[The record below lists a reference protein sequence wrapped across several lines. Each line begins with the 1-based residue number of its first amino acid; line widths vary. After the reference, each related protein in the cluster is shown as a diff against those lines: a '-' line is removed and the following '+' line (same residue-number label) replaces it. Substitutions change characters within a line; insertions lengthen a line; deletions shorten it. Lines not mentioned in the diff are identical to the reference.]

1 MDDYLL
7 IANRPAIFERGIIT
21 RRDSKS
27 LENELDFKLMASK
40 LRRQPG
46 GRSPGWFVFERP
58 DESIR
63 MLHELATAES
73 VRGKLASQAEN
84 NELLGTLHRALEE
97 NPLPPFSVL
106 RKYFAP
112 TGSIVI
118 SHEAGFRYTGFGLRR
133 K

>member
-1 MDDYLL
+1 ML
-7 IANRPAIFERGIIT
+7 IANRPAAFEQGIVT

-27 LENELDFKLMASK
+27 LENELDFKLTASK

-46 GRSPGWFVFERP
+46 GKSPGWFVFERP
-58 DESIR
+58 DEGFR

-73 VRGKLASQAEN
+73 TRGMLASQAEN
-84 NELLGTLHRALEE
+84 NELLGTLHRALED

-106 RKYFAP
+106 RKYLAP
-112 TGSIVI
+112 TGSILTNN
-118 SHEAGFRYTGFGLRR
+118 ETGFHYTAFGLRR